1 MTDRRRNWDL
11 PAREFAR
18 RETLARLERVL
29 AEMEQISRSAGED
42 EVHDLRV
49 AIRRFAQAVRIFE
62 PLLPKRSKR
71 IVQRVRGLLTAAG
84 SVRDLDVGI
93 ERLRKLGVPDEEP
106 LLLSMHETR
115 RRESLELL
123 GEVYGLRAS
132 APELNWPPVFGQAEV
147 PPQ

>member
-1 MTDRRRNWDL
+1 MTDSRRSWDL

-29 AEMEQISRSAGED
+29 EEMERISRSAGED

-49 AIRRFAQAVRIFE
+49 SIRRFSQAVRIFE
-62 PLLPKRSKR
+62 PLLPKRSKK
-71 IVQRVRGLLTAAG
+71 IVNRVRRLLTAAG
-84 SVRDLDVGI
+84 SVRDLDVGM
-93 ERLRKLGVPDEEP
+93 ERLRKLGVPDEDP
-106 LLLSMHETR
+106 LLISMQETR

-132 APELNWPPVFGQAEV
+132 APELSWPSVFGQAEV
-147 PPQ
+147 LPQ

>member
-1 MTDRRRNWDL
+1 VTDRRRNWDL

-29 AEMEQISRSAGED
+29 EGMERISRSAGED

-49 AIRRFAQAVRIFE
+49 SIRRFSQAVRIFE
-62 PLLPKRSKR
+62 PLLPKRSKK
-71 IVQRVRGLLTAAG
+71 IVNRVKRLLTAAG
-84 SVRDLDVGI
+84 SVRDLDVGM

-147 PPQ
+147 MPQ

>member
-29 AEMEQISRSAGED
+29 EGMERISRSAGED

-49 AIRRFAQAVRIFE
+49 SIRRFSQAVRIFE
-62 PLLPKRSKR
+62 PLLPKRSKK
-71 IVQRVRGLLTAAG
+71 IVNRVKRLLTAAG
-84 SVRDLDVGI
+84 SVRDLDVGM

-147 PPQ
+147 MPQ

>member
-1 MTDRRRNWDL
+1 VTDSRRSWDL

-29 AEMEQISRSAGED
+29 EEMERISRSAGED

-49 AIRRFAQAVRIFE
+49 SIRRFSQAVRIFE
-62 PLLPKRSKR
+62 PLLPKRSKK
-71 IVQRVRGLLTAAG
+71 IVNRVRRLLTAAG
-84 SVRDLDVGI
+84 SVRDLDVGM
-93 ERLRKLGVPDEEP
+93 ERLRKLGVPDEDP
-106 LLLSMHETR
+106 LLISMQETR

-132 APELNWPPVFGQAEV
+132 APELSWPSVFGQAEV
-147 PPQ
+147 LPQ